1 MEKIVSG
8 IVVGSTDYKEADK
21 IISILTPTDG
31 LIRATARG
39 VKKDKAKLKFS
50 AMPFAFCEYTL
61 IKKGDYFLVKSAAQI
76 ESLMHIAYDPD
87 AFLVGAVMLEIS
99 ANASGGTDSTLFIS
113 LLEGIKDLIYGD
125 NSAYEIGTRFVLD
138 LLVRGG
144 YQEGDYIT
152 SEGMNKERFKSVVHR
167 FEQKFMCKI
176 KSLCSFD

>member
-1 MEKIVSG
+1 MIKQEN
-8 IVVGSTDYKEADK
+8 
-21 IISILTPTDG
+21 
-31 LIRATARG
+31 
-39 VKKDKAKLKFS
+39 KLQIK
-50 AMPFAFCEYTL
+50 YTL

-152 SEGMNKERFKSVVHR
+152 SDNSY
-167 FEQKFMCKI
+167 Q
-176 KSLCSFD
+176 KSLDISSVSFIVSYYIFNSL

>member
-61 IKKGDYFLVKSAAQI
+61 IKKGDYFLVKSAS
-76 ESLMHIAYDPD
+76 ELYTND
-87 AFLVGAVMLEIS
+87 
-99 ANASGGTDSTLFIS
+99 NLF
-113 LLEGIKDLIYGD
+113 Y
-125 NSAYEIGTRFVLD
+125 R
-138 LLVRGG
+138 
-144 YQEGDYIT
+144 
-152 SEGMNKERFKSVVHR
+152 
-167 FEQKFMCKI
+167 
-176 KSLCSFD
+176 